1 MPSADEPVEET
12 DAHEGRR
19 SDVSY
24 VEIRTP
30 EELAKLV
37 VEVLGFSPCSR
48 IEAGY

>member
-1 MPSADEPVEET
+1 MPSADEPAEET

-19 SDVSY
+19 SEVGY

-30 EELAKLV
+30 EELAERV
-37 VEVLGFSPCSR
+37 VEVLGLSPCSR